1 MIKSSKTKIAVIGII
16 AVAIGIG
23 ASFATNLMPES
34 DVSTQ
39 NSKTIF
45 WRHIHGLGIDPV
57 DRNILYIATHGD
69 FYQSVS
75 GNPPVKVDEQRADY
89 MAFNA
94 PYSQGTPLYASGH
107 PATGGNTGLIK
118 STDGGKTWQQVAT
131 ILEPPVDFHAM
142 SVSKSDSNVI
152 IGYDSAGRGLFKT
165 IDAGKTWETLP
176 VPDYI
181 TALAI
186 NPNDANVVFAG
197 FAGTQ
202 KGIAKSIDGGTSW
215 TLLEGYNGL
224 TVFTLYFD
232 EDGVL
237 YTYTSDTGLARSADM
252 GQTWDEINKP
262 DLTIMSIAADSQN
275 NVIYVAGYSP
285 DGFQEVHSSSDG
297 GNNWALIAT
306 NREL

>member
-23 ASFATNLMPES
+23 ASFATNLTPES

-39 NSKTIF
+39 NPKTIF

-75 GNPPVKVDEQRADY
+75 GSPPVKVDEQRADY

-202 KGIAKSIDGGTSW
+202 KGIAKSADGGTSW
-215 TLLEGYNGL
+215 TLLDGYKGL

-306 NREL
+306 NKEL